1 MLHMKNLLLILSTFL
16 TLALFSACAANKC
29 CSDGACAEGS
39 ACCETA
45 MVCPISGETCDADS
59 PKAEF
64 EGSQVAFCCKNCL
77 AKWNKLDEA
86 GKKAALAKH
95 AKS

>member
-1 MLHMKNLLLILSTFL
+1 MKNLLLALSTLL
-16 TLALFSACAANKC
+16 TLSLFSACAANKC
-29 CSDGACAEGS
+29 CDDAACAEGA

-64 EGSQVAFCCKNCL
+64 EGKQISLCCKSCL
-77 AKWNKLDEA
+77 GKWNKLDDE
-86 GKKAALAKH
+86 GKKAALAKNT
-95 AKS
+95 KS